1 MKVDYGLCD
10 KNLFTF
16 FKETFVRQAIQVF
29 SHCCFF
35 YLLGVGTLV
44 LDARIGLYNDP
55 PSEEAVKLIQGV
67 DDAVKYMQTLVFGI
81 VEKKLLPYVDTPSFK
96 KLTKALN
103 SNDEILRI
111 FVAKKIKEVQ
121 EMVKQNNFQENQSKQ

>member
-1 MKVDYGLCD
+1 MACVT

-16 FKETFVRQAIQVF
+16 FKEIFVTQAIF
-29 SHCCFF
+29 SHCCCFFF

-81 VEKKLLPYVDTPSFK
+81 VEKKL
-96 KLTKALN
+96 
-103 SNDEILRI
+103 
-111 FVAKKIKEVQ
+111 
-121 EMVKQNNFQENQSKQ
+121 